1 MRIEKIMFLDF
12 LTPDLFNAIIV
23 INIVLG
29 LVIAGRRFR
38 RDISSPLPDDVP
50 QSAQDA
56 FNAGRSSRSPF
67 IDS

>member
-1 MRIEKIMFLDF
+1 MFLDF

-29 LVIAGRRFR
+29 LAIAGRRFR
-38 RDISSPLPDDVP
+38 RDIGGPLTRDAP

-56 FNAGRSSRSPF
+56 FNTGQSSRSPF